1 MLIWLFGSHALGVYP
16 VVSYNNVPII
26 YSLGSFIGDTDLY
39 VGKESFIFD
48 VKISNENKIEEIDM
62 TPIYV
67 KDKSEVV
74 LYGEYDSEKAEEIL
88 NQYNNWQ
95 VENELNSSI
104 VNGTIKIKF

>member
-1 MLIWLFGSHALGVYP
+1 
-16 VVSYNNVPII
+16 
-26 YSLGSFIGDTDLY
+26 
-39 VGKESFIFD
+39 
-48 VKISNENKIEEIDM
+48 M